1 MRDSYPQL
9 AKGAN
14 DPIRIHAAPGG
25 IMSVIQF
32 ESSANI
38 VCQGETSTISES
50 DCSRG
55 GTDFS
60 VALKC
65 ALDVISRSPS
75 GYECRIVFFTDG
87 GASIPTSELAELRA
101 RNVRL
106 DAIGYGDVDQA
117 VLPQFPTCGGQVTTI
132 ATMDQVGDVFRVI
145 AAAN

>member
-1 MRDSYPQL
+1 MRGSYPQL
-9 AKGAN
+9 AKDAN
-14 DPIRIHAAPGG
+14 DSIRIQAARDG

-38 VCQGETSTISES
+38 IYQGGTSTISES

-60 VALKC
+60 VALRC
-65 ALDVISRSPS
+65 ALAAISRSPS

-87 GASIPTSELAELRA
+87 GMSIPTSEFAELRA

-117 VLPQFPTCGGQVTTI
+117 VLPQLPTCGEQVTTV